1 MKKQRHYSKLYNQI
15 ASGLNPEAIFMIRLV
30 VAYVFKGFRL
40 LPFNGGGLKMDL
52 KKESFLAKYNI
63 SEDEIIKYEINWQ
76 VLNSIYED
84 FNLYGTLY
92 QTQADFIAS
101 TLRNHKKIHS
111 VKSRVKD
118 SEHLIEKIIRKTASR
133 KETYGID
140 FQFTPENYKDQITDL
155 IGVRAIH
162 IFKEDWEDIH
172 NFISNTWKV
181 IEITANVR
189 EGDDTG
195 RFEELDIEINS
206 RKTGY
211 RSVHYLI
218 ESFPTNQRVIAEI
231 QVRTIFEEGYGE
243 IDHQLRYTR
252 DEIPEVLALNLLLL
266 NRIAG
271 SSDEMA
277 SVINL
282 LNRSLMESEE
292 KEKAVYSKN
301 KELLGLKEKIESI
314 NSMDLKEKQEILST
328 LDRVI
333 INEDKLRR
341 F

>member
-1 MKKQRHYSKLYNQI
+1 MSLHKASFFNKYNI
-15 ASGLNPEAIFMIRLV
+15 LEE
-30 VAYVFKGFRL
+30 
-40 LPFNGGGLKMDL
+40 DL
-52 KKESFLAKYNI
+52 TKYNI
-63 SEDEIIKYEINWQ
+63 SWST
-76 VLNSIYED
+76 LNEIYED
-84 FNLYGTLY
+84 FNQYGTLY

-133 KETYGID
+133 KEAYGGD
-140 FQFTPENYKDQITDL
+140 FQFATDNYRDQITDL

-189 EGDDTG
+189 EGDDTD
-195 RFEELDIEINS
+195 RFEELNIEINS

-252 DEIPEVLALNLLLL
+252 DEIPQVLALNLLLL

-282 LNRSLMESEE
+282 LNRSLMETEE
-292 KEKAVYSKN
+292 KEKAIHSKN
-301 KELLGLKEKIESI
+301 KDILTLRERIEKSS
-314 NSMDLKEKQEILST
+314 SMDSIEKQEILLS
-328 LDRVI
+328 LDRI
-333 INEDKLRR
+333 IVKEKL
-341 F
+341 

>member
-1 MKKQRHYSKLYNQI
+1 MSLHKS
-15 ASGLNPEAIFMIRLV
+15 
-30 VAYVFKGFRL
+30 
-40 LPFNGGGLKMDL
+40 
-52 KKESFLAKYNI
+52 SFLLKYNI
-63 SEDEIIKYEINWQ
+63 SENELMKYEIDWK

-84 FNLYGTLY
+84 FNQYENLY

-111 VKSRVKD
+111 VKSRIKD
-118 SEHLIEKIIRKTASR
+118 SEHLIEKIIRKTESR
-133 KETYGID
+133 KETYGGD
-140 FQFTPENYKDQITDL
+140 FQFTTENYKDQITDL

-172 NFISNTWKV
+172 SFISRTWKV

-189 EGDDTG
+189 EGDDTD
-195 RFEELDIEINS
+195 RFEELNIEINS

-282 LNRSLMESEE
+282 LNRSLMETEE
-292 KEKAVYSKN
+292 KEKVIHSKN
-301 KELLGLKEKIESI
+301 KELLKLREKIEKT
-314 NSMDLKEKQEILST
+314 NTMDSKERQDILLS
-328 LDRVI
+328 LDRI
-333 INEDKLRR
+333 IMKEDLSNQTEKLLNP
-341 F
+341 FSK

>member
-1 MKKQRHYSKLYNQI
+1 MEVLAMSLHKASFCSKYNI
-15 ASGLNPEAIFMIRLV
+15 LEE
-30 VAYVFKGFRL
+30 
-40 LPFNGGGLKMDL
+40 DL
-52 KKESFLAKYNI
+52 TKYNI
-63 SEDEIIKYEINWQ
+63 SWNI
-76 VLNSIYED
+76 LNEIYED
-84 FNLYGTLY
+84 FNQYGTLY

-133 KETYGID
+133 KEAYGGD
-140 FQFTPENYKDQITDL
+140 FQFTTDNYKDQITDL

-189 EGDDTG
+189 EGDDTD
-195 RFEELDIEINS
+195 RFEELNIEINS

-252 DEIPEVLALNLLLL
+252 DEIPQVLALNLLLL
-266 NRIAG
+266 NRIVG

-282 LNRSLMESEE
+282 LNRSLMETEE
-292 KEKAVYSKN
+292 KEKAIHSKN
-301 KELLGLKEKIESI
+301 KEILTLREKIEKS
-314 NSMDLKEKQEILST
+314 NSMDSLEKQEVLLS
-328 LDRVI
+328 LDRI
-333 INEDKLRR
+333 IMIEKL
-341 F
+341 

>member
-1 MKKQRHYSKLYNQI
+1 MSLHRS
-15 ASGLNPEAIFMIRLV
+15 
-30 VAYVFKGFRL
+30 
-40 LPFNGGGLKMDL
+40 
-52 KKESFLAKYNI
+52 SFLTKYNI
-63 SEDEIIKYEINWQ
+63 SEADLVKYTIDWKM
-76 VLNSIYED
+76 LNSIYQD
-84 FNLYGTLY
+84 FNKYETLY

-118 SEHLIEKIIRKTASR
+118 SEHLIEKIIRKTESR
-133 KETYGID
+133 KETYGEN
-140 FQFTPENYKDQITDL
+140 FQFTAENYKDQITDL

-162 IFKEDWEDIH
+162 IFKEDWEEIH
-172 NFISNTWKV
+172 NFISNTWKI

-189 EGDDTG
+189 EGDDTE
-195 RFEELDIEINS
+195 RFQELNIEINS

-282 LNRSLMESEE
+282 LNRSLMETEK
-292 KEKAVYSKN
+292 KEKAIDSKN
-301 KELLGLKEKIESI
+301 KELLKLREKIEGTNTIQS
-314 NSMDLKEKQEILST
+314 KEKQDILLS
-328 LDRVI
+328 LDCI
-333 INEDKLRR
+333 IMKEDLANCTEKLIEP
-341 F
+341 FSK